1 MDRWA
6 DFLARGIARHGV
18 VTLADAVDCG
28 IPPATLQRRVARE
41 EWPALHAG
49 VWALPGAPDSPLR
62 ASAAALVA
70 SPDHSMLA
78 RRSAA
83 WLWGLR
89 DTAPPRTEV
98 LVPHGESRPRRDGIV
113 TLQSRSLR
121 PVDGRIREGLRVTS
135 PARTIADL
143 ARVTS
148 SHHLAEIVVRAR
160 QRGLVD
166 LPELAAQVAVMRK
179 APGIPRLRAVVDMLS
194 GERVDSMLEHDVRV
208 SLANARLPVPAP
220 EPVWIGSGRGSVQ
233 IDIAWPDRKVGI
245 EVDSFAHHSS
255 HEDLARDHRKT
266 NVTAAAGWTLLRVGY
281 LRRQSDRAAFIAEVR
296 AVLTAHSMR
305 SQ

>member
-1 MDRWA
+1 M
-6 DFLARGIARHGV
+6 ARHGV
-18 VTLADAVDCG
+18 VIIADAVACG
-28 IPPATLQRRVARE
+28 IPQSTLQRRVSRE
-41 EWPALHAG
+41 AWSTLHNG
-49 VWALPGAPDSPLR
+49 VWALPGAADTPLR
-62 ASAAALVA
+62 ASAAALAA

-89 DTAPPRTEV
+89 ATAPPRTEV

-121 PVDGRIREGLRVTS
+121 PADGRIRQGLRVTS
-135 PARTIADL
+135 PARTIGDL

-194 GERVDSMLEHDVRV
+194 GERVDSMLEYDVRV
-208 SLANARLPVPAP
+208 GLANARLPAPAR
-220 EPVWIGSGRGSVQ
+220 EPVWVGSGPGSVQ
-233 IDIAWPDRKVGI
+233 IDIAWPELRVGI
-245 EVDSFAHHSS
+245 EVDGFAHHSS
-255 HEDLARDHRKT
+255 HEDLARDHRKA
-266 NVTAAAGWTLLRVGY
+266 NVLAAAGWTLLRVGY
-281 LRRQSDRAAFIAEVR
+281 LRWRTDRGGFIAEVR
-296 AVLTAHSMR
+296 QVLTARAAVWSLPANTHS
-305 SQ
+305 